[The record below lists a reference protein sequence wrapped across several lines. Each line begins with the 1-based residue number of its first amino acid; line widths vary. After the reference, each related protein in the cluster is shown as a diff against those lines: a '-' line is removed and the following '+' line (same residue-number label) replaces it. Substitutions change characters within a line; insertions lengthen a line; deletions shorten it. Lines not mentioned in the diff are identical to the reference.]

1 MQLGSADS
9 KVHELID
16 DCTTVETE
24 MILIRSSQS
33 IFVGTD
39 LSAIFS
45 FSLSVFVGLWNLFFK
60 TVTHRQTKLH
70 YLYSEETSKS
80 IGCSLYIQQPA
91 AANLYRKSHKFML
104 NAAAFRLQQAA
115 KCMFLIGTDI
125 GNKEKIR
132 GVQVQWSPYKWP
144 PSPEATPLI
153 MPQFQRTTH
162 V

>member
-1 MQLGSADS
+1 
-9 KVHELID
+9 
-16 DCTTVETE
+16 

-45 FSLSVFVGLWNLFFK
+45 FSSSVFVGSWNLFFK

-70 YLYSEETSKS
+70 YLYLEETSTF

-91 AANLYRKSHKFML
+91 AANLYRKSHKSLL

-115 KCMFLIGTDI
+115 MNFDVIPKRMSLIGTDI
-125 GNKEKIR
+125 GNKEKIL
-132 GVQVQWSPYKWP
+132 GVQGV
-144 PSPEATPLI
+144 TNRN
-153 MPQFQRTTH
+153 F
-162 V
+162 